1 MSDYDLTDVDDVG
14 PARADTIADAGFKDV
29 DEVAYAP
36 LDEFV
41 DATGINEATAEG
53 IIASA
58 ADLVDEDED
67 GSADEK
73 EAVEEEADDGSDE
86 DDAIVEEEQEI
97 ESEPTDDVE
106 SWITMDPD
114 EYIGVDEASGSDVV
128 VPVQMET
135 RLLMHVIHIT
145 LEEATKKHQSSSYD
159 NRNDAYSVSRKLMAL
174 LRDPDESVNETVL
187 LNQNELRS
195 LYRAVSQGSSNY
207 ASRSGIPKM
216 WGELE
221 TFKKTVND
229 LR

>member
-41 DATGINEATAEG
+41 EATGINEGTAEG

-58 ADLVDEDED
+58 ADLLDL
-67 GSADEK
+67 
-73 EAVEEEADDGSDE
+73 EEETDDGSDE
-86 DDAIVEEEQEI
+86 DDSIVDEEQEV
-97 ESEPTDDVE
+97 ESEPADDVE

-114 EYIGVDEASGSDVV
+114 EYIGVDESAEGIV
-128 VPVQMET
+128 VPIQMET
-135 RLLMHVIHIT
+135 RLLMHVIHIM

-159 NRNDAYSVSRKLMAL
+159 KRNDAYSVSRKLMAL
-174 LRDPDESVNETVL
+174 VSDVEEEVDSTILLDEK
-187 LNQNELRS
+187 ELRS

-216 WGELE
+216 WGTLE
-221 TFKKTVND
+221 SFKDVVND